1 MINPWNAHGRVS
13 HSLWTQHECQ
23 CSQFA
28 GERAFGVERLAK
40 SIWGGG
46 RGGGRRKK
54 RKEEEKAEGEKKFE
68 RRRDLSQWP
77 ARLKGSARRLN
88 LGPQTVLKCAYV
100 WILLPPG
107 SRWTARLLLC
117 VAAGIR
123 WVWLHDEE
131 RPCSVHFQQGWVA
144 QSGLPPPAWPR
155 ITAPQVYTESKMLR
169 LG

>member
-13 HSLWTQHECQ
+13 YSLWTQHECQ

-40 SIWGGG
+40 SIGGGGGG
-46 RGGGRRKK
+46 RK
-54 RKEEEKAEGEKKFE
+54 RKEEKAEGEKKFE

-77 ARLKGSARRLN
+77 ARLKRSARRLN
-88 LGPQTVLKCAYV
+88 LGAQTVLKCAYV

-107 SRWTARLLLC
+107 SRWAARLLLF

-144 QSGLPPPAWPR
+144 QPGLFPSAWPQR
-155 ITAPQVYTESKMLR
+155 ITAPQVHTESKMLH